1 MKIINFR
8 QLSLTTALILAGLT
22 PVSSQ
27 IKMTFNQAFNAMNP
41 GSNASSVSVMQ
52 SHTGISSIVMQNYT
66 KGVTISYGI
75 PIEIVMEY
83 AALKTRMSSD
93 IASDPTTYNNSA
105 PDVQQAFNNLAYGDF
120 VKISDYNRVNVK
132 LNFRFNPPVL
142 RIYGSDAGDFVN
154 NTQSSPY
161 DPGVYVMPNTPVSGS
176 KTMVIQK

>member
-1 MKIINFR
+1 MKTINIR
-8 QLSLTTALILAGLT
+8 QFILATSFILAALT

-27 IKMTFNQAFNAMNP
+27 VKMTFHQAFNAMNP
-41 GSNASSVSVMQ
+41 GSNSSAVNVMQ

-66 KGVTISYGI
+66 RGVAISYGI
-75 PIEIVMEY
+75 PIEIAMEWV
-83 AALKTRMSSD
+83 ALKTRISSD
-93 IASDPTTYNNSA
+93 LASDPATYNNSS

-132 LNFRFNPPVL
+132 LNFRFDPPVL